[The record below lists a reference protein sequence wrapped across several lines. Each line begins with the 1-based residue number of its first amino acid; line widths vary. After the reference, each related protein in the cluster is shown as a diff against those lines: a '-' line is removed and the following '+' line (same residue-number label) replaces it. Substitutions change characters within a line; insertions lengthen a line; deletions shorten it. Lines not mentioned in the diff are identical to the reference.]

1 MTSRQ
6 YEALSRPFRDNPV
19 LTKGVLTLNFLI
31 PLVCYVMYPL
41 LLVLQIMQGDAQW
54 IRTLAA
60 TGIPF
65 IAVSIFRKL
74 YNRPRPYEVF
84 GYRPLIPKDKQG
96 QSFPSRHVFSAFIIA
111 MCWLF
116 YVPPAGIMLLVMAA
130 MLGALRVIGGV
141 HFVSDVVVGALVGIV
156 SGVIGFILI

>member
-31 PLVCYVMYPL
+31 PLVSYVMYPL
-41 LLVLQIMQGDAQW
+41 LLILQIRRGDAQW

-84 GYRPLIPKDKQG
+84 HSRPLIPKAKQG

-116 YVPPAGIMLLVMAA
+116 YEPPAGIMLLVMAA